1 MKNFYLMLIA
11 CVFSGYSA
19 IAQTWT
25 GTTNTDWNT
34 ATNWSPAIVP
44 LSTGAV
50 IIPGSVISNNWPVFA
65 SAVTLN
71 SINMQDGSRLDVNGY
86 SLTLTSVNTYN
97 YFIGSTINNSN
108 PAADIVVNINTGS
121 GGYETY
127 FRSSTVNDNITFNLT
142 GTNTFYEGDAAVKNT
157 FNGNVT
163 FNAAFSGAFYISHL
177 SSSQYNGNLMVNRTV
192 AGQSQA
198 FNNGSVI
205 SGNFSFINAA
215 GGAVY
220 LGNVLHKTAIGGT
233 INIDINYP
241 TANIFKMSRLINQTT
256 GGSIS
261 VQNSQAPDVQK
272 DTLLVASL
280 SLTGYRG
287 SAYATIYNNSIT
299 GNVILADDAS
309 YIGGYETQ
317 LRSNII
323 NGNTGVTLNG
333 SNGFFDADAGG
344 TGNQYSGNVTFNV
357 ASSAS
362 LNVSFAD
369 TSIFSGNLTITR
381 TAAGNTQLFNSGGL
395 ISGNFSY
402 TNNFGGSSI
411 IGNINVRTAING
423 MTNISVINPAT
434 AMFQMHR
441 IINQTGGGTVDI
453 QNTIGVNLQKD
464 TLLLN
469 ALSITGYRGNAF
481 AIVYDN
487 KITGNVTLADHSTYT
502 GGYETQLR
510 NNTITGNTN
519 ITINSGNAFF
529 DADATTSGNQYN
541 GDVTISALAS
551 GAINFSYADTTGV
564 TGNLVINR
572 TVAGNTQL
580 FNSGGLISG
589 NFSYTNNFGGSSII
603 GNINVRTAINGMT
616 NISVINPA
624 TAMFQM
630 HRIINQTGGGTVDI
644 QNTIG
649 VNLQKDTL
657 LLNALSITGYRG
669 NAFAIVYDNKITGN
683 VTLADHST
691 YTGGYETQLRNNTIT
706 GNTNITINSGNA
718 FFDADATT
726 SGNQYNGDVTISALA
741 SGAINFSYADTTGVT
756 GNLVINRTAT
766 GLINAFNS
774 GGIIGGN
781 FSLTNNLA
789 TNTYLGNAGVKTN
802 IGGTVNITNVYS
814 TPAVFQ
820 MRRIVNQTGG
830 GVVNIQNSA
839 GFEIEKDT
847 MVVSAFGI
855 TGYRGAAF
863 ATFSSNSI
871 TGDVNLADHISYT
884 GGYETYVR
892 SNSITGN
899 TTITLNGT
907 NNLREAD
914 WVNSGNKYVGN
925 VSFVRNGGSIFIGQT
940 SFTEITQN
948 LTLSSATGIILGKIR
963 FNGATNGVI
972 EQLGSQAII
981 IPEPAM
987 AKTGTG
993 KLTLNDPVTVS
1004 ASAVFNGGNI
1014 QTSATNLL
1022 VFNDNVTYT
1031 GAGPLSHV
1039 QGPIAKIGDDAFI
1052 FPTGGN
1058 TSYNSVSM
1066 AAPAL
1071 ITDRFSAEY
1080 FPSNAHVAGYDTS
1093 LRAPALKKIS
1103 GCEYWDVK
1111 RVLGTSN
1118 VVLTFSF
1125 AAPCAGMS
1133 NYINDPSAL
1142 RVARWNGSLWEDLGN
1157 GGFTGTTTGTIIT
1170 AAPVSNFSPFTF
1182 ASLDV
1187 ALNPLPLN
1195 LISFTGQKKGNTSL
1209 LEWKSENEINFSR
1222 FEIERSNS
1230 GNNFLKIST
1239 VSAKNIA
1246 GTNLYYVTDAAPA
1259 AGFNYY
1265 RLKQI
1270 DLDGKFSYSQTIKLF
1285 FKGDRMITIAPN
1297 PTHETV
1303 YVRDADIGSLIIILD
1318 MQGRKII
1325 TERVMSVNHKIN
1337 VMALPAGLYMLRA
1350 TVSGVAEAKS
1360 FIKE

>member
-1 MKNFYLMLIA
+1 MKIFYLMLIA
-11 CVFSGYSA
+11 CVFTGYSA

-108 PAADIVVNINTGS
+108 PAADIVVNINTGT

-127 FRSSTVNDNITFNLT
+127 FRSSTVNDHITFNLT
-142 GTNTFYEGDAAVKNT
+142 GTNTFYEGDAALKNT
-157 FNGNVT
+157 FNGNIT
-163 FNAAFSGAFYISHL
+163 FNAAFSGALYLSHL
-177 SSSQYNGNLMVNRTV
+177 SGSQYNGNFTVNRTV
-192 AGQSQA
+192 AGHSQA

-469 ALSITGYRGNAF
+469 ALSITGYRGNAYAF
-481 AIVYDN
+481 VYDN
-487 KITGNVTLADHSTYT
+487 KITGNVTLADNSTYT
-502 GGYETQLR
+502 AGYETQLR

-551 GAINFSYADTTGV
+551 GA
-564 TGNLVINR
+564 L
-572 TVAGNTQL
+572 
-580 FNSGGLISG
+580 
-589 NFSYTNNFGGSSII
+589 
-603 GNINVRTAINGMT
+603 
-616 NISVINPA
+616 
-624 TAMFQM
+624 
-630 HRIINQTGGGTVDI
+630 
-644 QNTIG
+644 
-649 VNLQKDTL
+649 
-657 LLNALSITGYRG
+657 
-669 NAFAIVYDNKITGN
+669 
-683 VTLADHST
+683 
-691 YTGGYETQLRNNTIT
+691 
-706 GNTNITINSGNA
+706 
-718 FFDADATT
+718 
-726 SGNQYNGDVTISALA
+726 
-741 SGAINFSYADTTGVT
+741 NFSYADTTGVT

-1209 LEWKSENEINFSR
+1209 LEWKSENESNFSR

-1239 VSAKNIA
+1239 VSAKNIS
-1246 GTNLYYVTDAAPA
+1246 GINVYSIIDAAPA
-1259 AGFNYY
+1259 TGFNYY

-1270 DLDGKFSYSQTIKLF
+1270 DLDGKFTHSQTIKLF

-1350 TVSGVAEAKS
+1350 TVSGVAEAQS

>member
-1 MKNFYLMLIA
+1 
-11 CVFSGYSA
+11 
-19 IAQTWT
+19 
-25 GTTNTDWNT
+25 
-34 ATNWSPAIVP
+34 
-44 LSTGAV
+44 
-50 IIPGSVISNNWPVFA
+50 
-65 SAVTLN
+65 
-71 SINMQDGSRLDVNGY
+71 
-86 SLTLTSVNTYN
+86 
-97 YFIGSTINNSN
+97 
-108 PAADIVVNINTGS
+108 
-121 GGYETY
+121 
-127 FRSSTVNDNITFNLT
+127 
-142 GTNTFYEGDAAVKNT
+142 
-157 FNGNVT
+157 
-163 FNAAFSGAFYISHL
+163 
-177 SSSQYNGNLMVNRTV
+177 
-192 AGQSQA
+192 
-198 FNNGSVI
+198 
-205 SGNFSFINAA
+205 
-215 GGAVY
+215 
-220 LGNVLHKTAIGGT
+220 
-233 INIDINYP
+233 
-241 TANIFKMSRLINQTT
+241 
-256 GGSIS
+256 
-261 VQNSQAPDVQK
+261 
-272 DTLLVASL
+272 
-280 SLTGYRG
+280 
-287 SAYATIYNNSIT
+287 
-299 GNVILADDAS
+299 
-309 YIGGYETQ
+309 
-317 LRSNII
+317 
-323 NGNTGVTLNG
+323 
-333 SNGFFDADAGG
+333 
-344 TGNQYSGNVTFNV
+344 
-357 ASSAS
+357 
-362 LNVSFAD
+362 
-369 TSIFSGNLTITR
+369 
-381 TAAGNTQLFNSGGL
+381 
-395 ISGNFSY
+395 
-402 TNNFGGSSI
+402 
-411 IGNINVRTAING
+411 
-423 MTNISVINPAT
+423 MTNISVINPVT

-519 ITINSGNAFF
+519 ITINSGNGFF

-551 GAINFSYADTTGV
+551 GA
-564 TGNLVINR
+564 L
-572 TVAGNTQL
+572 
-580 FNSGGLISG
+580 
-589 NFSYTNNFGGSSII
+589 
-603 GNINVRTAINGMT
+603 
-616 NISVINPA
+616 
-624 TAMFQM
+624 
-630 HRIINQTGGGTVDI
+630 
-644 QNTIG
+644 
-649 VNLQKDTL
+649 
-657 LLNALSITGYRG
+657 
-669 NAFAIVYDNKITGN
+669 
-683 VTLADHST
+683 
-691 YTGGYETQLRNNTIT
+691 
-706 GNTNITINSGNA
+706 
-718 FFDADATT
+718 
-726 SGNQYNGDVTISALA
+726 
-741 SGAINFSYADTTGVT
+741 NFSYADTTGVT